1 MIGGSYGT
9 PHDLCL
15 LATLRTIACGDAGER
30 AKASTYMV
38 YAEKEFGGRCCCPH
52 ANLPSLLDDT
62 VPEER
67 ALALEFGLK
76 LLGLCSQV
84 VVYGSRISNG
94 MKNEIAA
101 AEQLGL
107 PILYRSA
114 IPGIAEARGDNNAV

>member
-1 MIGGSYGT
+1 MKGKRSVSYT
-9 PHDLCL
+9 HLD
-15 LATLRTIACGDAGER
+15 
-30 AKASTYMV
+30 V
-38 YAEKEFGGRCCCPH
+38 YKRQVAPH
-52 ANLPSLLDDT
+52 AYLPYLLDDM

-67 ALALEFGLK
+67 ALALKFGLK

-101 AEQLGL
+101 AEQLGI
-107 PILYRSA
+107 PILYRPA